1 MSTVPSPAR
10 PDETAE
16 DPYRAPSTA
25 LHEAMIDAQIEAFA
39 VGPDDIVLQQASCA
53 FDASLSGRFCP
64 FCSRS

>member
-25 LHEAMIDAQIEAFA
+25 LHEAMIDAEIDAA
-39 VGPDDIVLQQASCA
+39 VAVHDRHPSC
-53 FDASLSGRFCP
+53 
-64 FCSRS
+64 